1 MHTSQASLP
10 TTSRRLML
18 SGRARRARDLDYN
31 APMADW
37 VATFKYAFRGL
48 LRQPTFSLVA
58 ILTLALGIGANTA
71 IFSVIKTVVLN
82 PLPYESPEQ
91 IAILWEV
98 NPDGNQGPVSVPT
111 FEDWKREAKSF
122 ESLAAYRHV
131 DYSFHGGLSAVAG
144 EPQNVPALKATPDLF
159 TVLKSQAALGR
170 TFTADEAVV
179 GNDRVVV
186 LSHGFWTRA
195 LAADASVI
203 GRAIQ
208 LDSVPYTVVG
218 VMPPAFEFPTSTKV
232 EAWTPLAF
240 DPKDMHG
247 RSRRARSLTVV
258 GRIGDGVTPSQAQ
271 EEVSVLA
278 SRIAAEFKDSNAGW
292 NARVV
297 AAHDQLVGASRPAL
311 MVLMGAVGFLLLIVC
326 ANMANLLLARL
337 SSRRREMAVRGALG
351 ASRWEVA
358 RPVVAESLLL
368 SFIGG
373 ALGLIGANIGL
384 RMLGTMEEAQLPRMD
399 QIQIDGGVMMFTTV
413 IAIGVALAFG
423 LLPALHASKQD
434 LRENMQESSGGTA
447 SPYARRLLSA
457 LVVVEV
463 ALALV
468 LLVGAGLM
476 TRSFSK
482 LLQVNPGFDST
493 NLVAARVLLPATKYQ
508 RTSQVRFYEAVL
520 ERVKREPGV
529 MNASAVSAMPLHDVG
544 AAGALPFNVE
554 GQQPPRTEDP
564 LADVRIVAP
573 GYFETMK
580 IKLVAG
586 RFLDERDAEVGPRTS
601 VINETMARRYFPD
614 RSPLGLII
622 QNPHGKSEVVG
633 VVGDV
638 HNQGL
643 DREPRKQVYLP
654 LKQSPTAGM
663 ALVARTDRDAA
674 TFGNAIQRAIW
685 EVDPSQPIYE
695 LSTMDQILA
704 RAVFLPRLST
714 TLLALFA
721 LAALLLAALGIYGVL
736 SYSVSQRTKE
746 IGLRMALGASSG
758 NTVAMIVRSSLG
770 MVALGGLIGLV
781 AAIALARSMA
791 DLLFGVEPFDLPSFA
806 LAATTLLIAGVV
818 ASLLPALRTTRVDP
832 IVALRDQ

>member
-1 MHTSQASLP
+1 MALRPS
-10 TTSRRLML
+10 
-18 SGRARRARDLDYN
+18 DYN
-31 APMADW
+31 LSMTDGIAA
-37 VATFKYAFRGL
+37 FKYAFRTL
-48 LRQPTFSLVA
+48 RRQPTFTIVA

-82 PLPYESPEQ
+82 PLPYDSPEK

-131 DYSFHGGLSAVAG
+131 DYSFKGTGD
-144 EPQNVPALKATPDLF
+144 PQNVPALKATADLF
-159 TVLKSQAALGR
+159 NVLKSQAALGR
-170 TFTADEAVV
+170 TFTADESVV

-186 LSHGFWTRA
+186 LSHGFWSRA
-195 LAADASVI
+195 LAGDASVI
-203 GRAIQ
+203 GKTIQ

-218 VMPPAFEFPTSTKV
+218 VMPPAFEFPTSTNV

-258 GRIGDGVTPSQAQ
+258 GRMADGVTAQQAQ
-271 EEVSVLA
+271 QEVTVLA
-278 SRIAAEFKDSNAGW
+278 ARIANEFKDSNAGW
-292 NARVV
+292 NARVI

-311 MVLMGAVGFLLLIVC
+311 MVLMGAVGFLLMIVC

-358 RPVVAESLLL
+358 RPVIAESLLL
-368 SFIGG
+368 SVTGG
-373 ALGLIGANIGL
+373 VLGLILASVGL
-384 RMLGTMEEAQLPRMD
+384 RLLGTMKEAQLPRMD
-399 QIQIDGGVMMFTTV
+399 QLHLDGGVLLFTFV
-413 IAIGVALAFG
+413 ISIGVALAFG
-423 LLPALHASKQD
+423 LIPALKASRQE
-434 LRENMQESSGGTA
+434 LRDVMHESSGSTGG
-447 SPYARRLLSA
+447 PYARRLLSA

-476 TRSFSK
+476 TRSFTK
-482 LLQVNPGFDST
+482 LLQVSPGFDST
-493 NLVAARVLLPATKYQ
+493 NLVAARVLLPTTKYQ
-508 RTSQVRFYEAVL
+508 RDGQVRFYEAVL
-520 ERVKREPGV
+520 ERVKREPGI

-554 GQQPPRTEDP
+554 GQQPPATEDP
-564 LADVRIVAP
+564 NADVRIVAP

-580 IKLVAG
+580 IKLIAG
-586 RFLDERDAEVGPRTS
+586 RFLDERDADVGPRTS
-601 VINETMARRYFPD
+601 VINETMARRYFPNE
-614 RSPLGLII
+614 SPLGRII

-638 HNQGL
+638 RNQGL
-643 DREPRKQVYLP
+643 AIEPRKQVYLP

-663 ALVARTDRDAA
+663 ALVARTERDAA
-674 TFGNAIQRAIW
+674 SFGNAIQRAIW

-714 TLLALFA
+714 TLLAMFA

-746 IGLRMALGASSG
+746 IGLRMALGASG
-758 NTVAMIVRSSLG
+758 GDTVAMIVRNSVA
-770 MVALGGLIGLV
+770 MVAFGGALGLV
-781 AAIALARSMA
+781 GAILLARS
-791 DLLFGVEPFDLPSFA
+791 LSGILYGVGPFDIPSFA
-806 LAATTLLIAGVV
+806 LAAVTLMIAGVV

-832 IVALRDQ
+832 VVALREQ

>member
-1 MHTSQASLP
+1 
-10 TTSRRLML
+10 
-18 SGRARRARDLDYN
+18 
-31 APMADW
+31 MADW
-37 VATFKYAFRGL
+37 LSTFKLAFRSL
-48 LRQPTFSLVA
+48 RRQPTFALVA
-58 ILTLALGIGANTA
+58 IVTLALGIGANTA

-82 PLPYESPEQ
+82 PLPYESPEK

-111 FEDWKREAKSF
+111 FEDWKRDAKAF
-122 ESLAAYRHV
+122 QSLAAYRHV
-131 DYSFHGGLSAVAG
+131 DFSFKGQGD
-144 EPQNVPALKATPDLF
+144 PQNVPGLKATPDLF
-159 TVLKSQAALGR
+159 NVLKSNAALGR
-170 TFTADEAVV
+170 TFVPEEAVT
-179 GNDRVVV
+179 GADRVVV
-186 LSHGFWTRA
+186 LSHGFWSRV
-195 LAADASVI
+195 LASDASII
-203 GRAIQ
+203 GRPIQ
-208 LDSVPYTVVG
+208 LDSVPYVVVG
-218 VMPPAFEFPTSTKV
+218 VMPPIFEFPTSTNV
-232 EAWTPLAF
+232 EVWTPLAF

-258 GRIGDGVTPSQAQ
+258 GRMADGISPQQAQ
-271 EEVSVLA
+271 EEVGLIA
-278 SRIAAEFKDSNAGW
+278 GRIATQFKDSNAGW
-292 NARVV
+292 SARVV

-358 RPVVAESLLL
+358 RPVIAESLVL

-373 ALGLIGANIGL
+373 ALGIVGAFALLRLITSMPEG
-384 RMLGTMEEAQLPRMD
+384 RLPR
-399 QIQIDGGVMMFTTV
+399 IELITIDGSVLLFTFV
-413 IAIGVALAFG
+413 ISIGVALAFG
-423 LLPALHASKQD
+423 LIPALHASRQE
-434 LRENMQESSGGTA
+434 LRDVMHESSGSTG
-447 SPYARRLLSA
+447 SPYARRVLSA

-482 LLQVNPGFDST
+482 LLQVSPGFDSS
-493 NLVAARVLLPATKYQ
+493 NLVAARVLLPTTKYT
-508 RTSQVRFYEAVL
+508 RPTQVRFYEDVI
-520 ERVKREPGV
+520 ERVRREPGV
-529 MNASAVSAMPLHDVG
+529 VSASAVSAMPLHDVG

-554 GQQPPRTEDP
+554 GQQPPLTEDP

-573 GYFETMK
+573 AYFETMK
-580 IKLVAG
+580 IKLLAG

-601 VINETMARRYFPD
+601 VINETMARRYFPNE
-614 RSPLGLII
+614 SPLGRII

-663 ALVARTDRDAA
+663 ALVARTETDAA
-674 TFGNAIQRAIW
+674 TFGNAFQRAIW
-685 EVDPSQPIYE
+685 AVDPGQPIYE

-714 TLLALFA
+714 TLLGMFA

-736 SYSVSQRTKE
+736 SYSVTQRTKE
-746 IGLRMALGASSG
+746 IGLRMALGASGG
-758 NTVAMIVRSSLG
+758 NTVAMIVRSSVG
-770 MVALGGLIGLV
+770 MVAIGGVIGLL
-781 AAIALARSMA
+781 AATLLARSMA
-791 DLLFGVEPFDLPSFA
+791 GILYGVGPFDVPAFA
-806 LAATTLLIAGVV
+806 LALITLLIAGVV

-832 IVALRDQ
+832 VVALRDQQ